1 MKRTIKIQDKIFDT
15 GQVLMERYGISIKS
29 IDRWTKKGQLPPPI
43 RLGKVRYFNREEV
56 EAKLLRIE

>member
-1 MKRTIKIQDKIFDT
+1 MKKTINIQGKIFDA

-43 RLGKVRYFNREEV
+43 RLGKLRYFNRAEV
-56 EAKLLRIE
+56 EAKLLQVG

>member
-1 MKRTIKIQDKIFDT
+1 MKPTIKIQDKIFDI

-29 IDRWTKKGQLPPPI
+29 IDRWTKKGQLPLPI

>member
-1 MKRTIKIQDKIFDT
+1 MKQTIKIQNKIFDT

-56 EAKLLRIE
+56 EAKLLQVE